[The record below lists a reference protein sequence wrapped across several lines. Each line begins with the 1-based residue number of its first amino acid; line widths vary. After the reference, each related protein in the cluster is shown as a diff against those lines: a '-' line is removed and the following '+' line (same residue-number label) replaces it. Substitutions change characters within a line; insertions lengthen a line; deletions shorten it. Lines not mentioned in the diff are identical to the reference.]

1 MEYSKDQ
8 LNVYVKTNFNNNKIS
23 KNILYNVNNIQDES
37 KLKIILEDL
46 KIKITDLWKE
56 ENIINLSTPLLIKVK
71 FQHLNLEN
79 LDKLKKNLY
88 NISIIENYSLEE
100 LNIKNSFF
108 KIYYFGNPRKLKNEL
123 EKYGYQLIND
133 QGHWEININ
142 E

>member
-1 MEYSKDQ
+1 M
-8 LNVYVKTNFNNNKIS
+8 IR
-23 KNILYNVNNIQDES
+23 
-37 KLKIILEDL
+37 
-46 KIKITDLWKE
+46 
-56 ENIINLSTPLLIKVK
+56 PK

-123 EKYGYQLIND
+123 EKYRYQLIND
-133 QGHWEININ
+133 QRHWEININ